1 MLGGWEGKKKDP
13 NDPVW
18 LAQQTCWT
26 CGKVGH
32 LHQHCSATQEERDAY
47 CEKKDMEGTKVN
59 VVEPKAYA
67 LLVRNFSD
75 STQGI
80 LEQKDKWLSDC
91 GGVLEVQ
98 SNQSDYL

>member
-1 MLGGWEGKKKDP
+1 
-13 NDPVW
+13 
-18 LAQQTCWT
+18 
-26 CGKVGH
+26 
-32 LHQHCSATQEERDAY
+32 
-47 CEKKDMEGTKVN
+47 MEGTKVN

-67 LLVRNFSD
+67 LLVRNFGD